1 MVAAGGA
8 TAPSAAAAE
17 EAAEM
22 ATAGAAAVEG
32 GLGPIAVLCVGNR
45 LMLDEG
51 VGPAVYDE
59 LVRAYELPDSV
70 MLRDVGCMGLD
81 MLELVNACDYL
92 VTVDA
97 LDGTGQPPGT
107 VLEFAPEDVARHSG
121 AMASLHECKLI
132 DLFDAAALLGYEAEG
147 RCFGMQVEN
156 MSPAEL
162 TVGLTPAV
170 YEALPRLVE
179 TVLACLVGRGVPV
192 RVRATGELVRSG
204 HQHQMEG

>member
-92 VTVDA
+92 VAVDA
-97 LDGTGQPPGT
+97 LDGTGEPAGT
-107 VLEFAPEDVARHSG
+107 VFEFAPEDAARHSG
-121 AMASLHECKLI
+121 AMASLHDLKLV

-147 RCFGMQVEN
+147 RCFGMQVAN

-162 TVGLTPAV
+162 TVGLTPTV

-179 TVLACLVGRGVPV
+179 TVLACLVRRGVPV
-192 RVRATGELVRSG
+192 RVRATGELVRPG

>member
-97 LDGTGQPPGT
+97 LDGTGEPAGT
-107 VLEFAPEDVARHSG
+107 VFEFAPEDAARHSG
-121 AMASLHECKLI
+121 AMASLHDLKLV

-147 RCFGMQVEN
+147 RCFGMQVAN

-162 TVGLTPAV
+162 TVGLTPTV

-192 RVRATGELVRSG
+192 RVRATGELVHPG